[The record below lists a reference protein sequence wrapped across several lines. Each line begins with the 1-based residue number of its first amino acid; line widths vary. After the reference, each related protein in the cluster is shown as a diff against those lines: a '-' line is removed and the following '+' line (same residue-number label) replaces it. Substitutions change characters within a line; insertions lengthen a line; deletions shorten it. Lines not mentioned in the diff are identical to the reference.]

1 MRENY
6 DSQKI
11 KYWGTCFI
19 CRDRASIKISY
30 DEGTLYLCERCDV
43 NFFNDLFDYAKIE
56 RLREALIIAQTEK
69 VSLGLAL
76 NVVRGRYDV
85 KEAKRKQKLK
95 ERERLGK
102 SVDMFVSM
110 VRRSGS
116 FH

>member
-1 MRENY
+1 MSRKKN
-6 DSQKI
+6 

-19 CRDRASIKISY
+19 CRDRASIQIPY
-30 DEGTLYLCERCDV
+30 DEGTLYICERCDV
-43 NFFNDLFDYAKIE
+43 NFFNDLFDYAKVE

-76 NVVRGRYDV
+76 NVVRGRYDI

-110 VRRSGS
+110 VRRPGS